1 MADQIYLDQINESIK
16 HLEEKT
22 MEKQYAVLGLGS
34 FGESVA
40 LTLEN
45 MGCDVLV
52 MDDSYEKIQ
61 DISDKVSYAMKADIS
76 DPDALQALGGKNLDG
91 VVVAVSENL
100 EAGIMATMLCK
111 EMGIPLVVAK
121 AKNKLQGAIL
131 QRVGAD
137 RIVYP
142 EIEMGSRV
150 AKSLV
155 SREFMDWIEL
165 SNDYSMVEIAVPDK
179 WVGRTLVDISARERL
194 GINVVGIII
203 NGKIDVTLDPQK
215 PLPEGGIL
223 IVIGANDVLEKFD
236 SKKKL

>member
-1 MADQIYLDQINESIK
+1 
-16 HLEEKT
+16 

-61 DISDKVSYAMKADIS
+61 DISDKVSYAMNADVAA
-76 DPDALQALGGKNLDG
+76 PDALQALGGKNLDG

-131 QRVGAD
+131 KRVGAD

-179 WVGRTLVDISARERL
+179 WVGRTLVDINVRERL

-203 NGKIDVTLDPQK
+203 NGKIDVPLDPQK